1 MFYYLQKATWE
12 PTYNPIYATWSI
24 DDYVNSPLV
33 EGNWM
38 VRSLVNKLEGP
49 LDPDDVNVAK
59 EILHRK
65 CLVGLVDRM
74 EESVVRFHAYF
85 SFDNDVAL
93 QCALRQY
100 TSKEE
105 GSRTEEQN
113 SHSHP
118 ELDTK
123 GETYAI
129 LAKKNM
135 LDIDLYNYATE
146 LFDEQGKWMKAYKMI

>member
-74 EESVVRFHAYF
+74 EESVMRFHAYF

-105 GSRTEEQN
+105 GSRIEEQN

-118 ELDTK
+118 ELDTN

-129 LAKKNM
+129 LARKNM